1 MKKSYH
7 SNTVPAE
14 EAAITS
20 RISLALG
27 SPCAAVSA
35 MILP

>member
-14 EAAITS
+14 LAAITS
-20 RISLALG
+20 RISDALG
-27 SPCAAVSA
+27 SRRRAAAVA
-35 MILP
+35 